1 MGPLKIVVP
10 NLVQVRNMVPK
21 LGSGKVTYKISKMG
35 ALKIVVPNLV
45 PIRNMVPELSSGK
58 LHTKFQKWAL

>member
-21 LGSGKVTYKISKMG
+21 LGSGKVTYKISKMP
-35 ALKIVVPNLV
+35 LYSFEDTSPKKRPQ
-45 PIRNMVPELSSGK
+45 
-58 LHTKFQKWAL
+58 F